1 MGVLEMAIKPH
12 EKDEDIVRKIAQIL
26 VDTGLT
32 EIEIESKGLK
42 IRVAKQVTQT
52 QFVSMGTPHHDAYPQ
67 MQQQP
72 QNNQNVS
79 PINTIPVPPAE
90 DNLINAI
97 NSPMVGTVYVSPKPG
112 SPSFVKVGD
121 LVKEGT
127 VLLIIEAMKVMNPIP
142 APKTG
147 TVTKIFVEDGS
158 PVEFGQPLLILE

>member
-12 EKDEDIVRKIAQIL
+12 EKDEDLVRKIAQIL

-52 QFVSMGTPHHDAYPQ
+52 QFVSMGQPHHD
-67 MQQQP
+67 MQHQP
-72 QNNQNVS
+72 QQNQNVT
-79 PINTIPVPPAE
+79 PINVAPVIPAE

-112 SPSFVKVGD
+112 SASFVKVGD
-121 LVKEGT
+121 RVKEGT

>member
-12 EKDEDIVRKIAQIL
+12 EKDEDVVRKIAQIL

-32 EIEIESKGLK
+32 EIEVESKGLK

-52 QFVSMGTPHHDAYPQ
+52 QFVSAAPSHYDV
-67 MQQQP
+67 QP
-72 QNNQNVS
+72 S
-79 PINTIPVPPAE
+79 PINHNVTSINTTPVIPAE
-90 DNLINAI
+90 DNLVNAI

-147 TVTKIFVEDGS
+147 TVTKIFIEDGS

>member
-12 EKDEDIVRKIAQIL
+12 EKDEDLVRKIAQIL

-52 QFVSMGTPHHDAYPQ
+52 QFVSMGPSQHDVQ
-67 MQQQP
+67 HQP
-72 QNNQNVS
+72 VQNNN
-79 PINTIPVPPAE
+79 ITPVNITPVTPAE
-90 DNLINAI
+90 DNLVNAI

-112 SPSFVKVGD
+112 SASFVKVGD

>member
-12 EKDEDIVRKIAQIL
+12 EKDEDLVRKIAQIL

-52 QFVSMGTPHHDAYPQ
+52 QFVSMGQPHHD
-67 MQQQP
+67 MQHQP
-72 QNNQNVS
+72 LQNQNVT
-79 PINTIPVPPAE
+79 PINVAPVIPAE

-112 SPSFVKVGD
+112 SASFVKVGD